1 VPETRYDS
9 NGVAGGLDDGA
20 DALSERTG
28 LVGGGIEQDCQLLVA
43 VAGGDVFNP
52 APELD
57 GPGHRAQDLVTG
69 CTNCNYP
76 VQVGI
81 GTDRDWRRIDF
92 SETASER
99 PEKPFQQDIDSP
111 V

>member
-1 VPETRYDS
+1 VPETRCDS

-28 LVGGGIEQDCQLLVA
+28 LVGGGIEQDCQLLV
-43 VAGGDVFNP
+43 
-52 APELD
+52 
-57 GPGHRAQDLVTG
+57 TG

-92 SETASER
+92 PETVTER

-111 V
+111 VWGSYDP